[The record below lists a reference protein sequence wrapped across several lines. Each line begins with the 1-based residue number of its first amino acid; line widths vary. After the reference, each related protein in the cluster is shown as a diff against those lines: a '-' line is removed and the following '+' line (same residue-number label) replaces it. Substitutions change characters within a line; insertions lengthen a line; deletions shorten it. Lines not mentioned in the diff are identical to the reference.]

1 MLHHTYIWGHVGRS
15 IFRQIQ
21 VGFFLKKKKI
31 TMHLHFLMTE
41 QKSTK
46 NNFIFQ
52 NNILDFSHLCFG
64 SHIKNSRSY
73 SSNWIRSS
81 VSKMKKKKKL
91 KSKFLKYFKFF
102 RSFSLIG
109 LLLIAIGTGGI
120 KPCVSAFGG
129 DQFKLPEQERQLQ
142 TFFSVFYFSINAGS
156 LISTFI
162 TPIFR

>member
-21 VGFFLKKKKI
+21 VGFFLKKKNYNALTFSHDWAKI
-31 TMHLHFLMTE
+31 NKK
-41 QKSTK
+41 QC
-46 NNFIFQ
+46 FIFQ

-73 SSNWIRSS
+73 SSNWIGSS
-81 VSKMKKKKKL
+81 VSKMKKKKLKTKL
-91 KSKFLKYFKFF
+91 LIIHFFF